1 MIIELIYYFLHTVI
15 SVGFGMSSYNVQENA
30 GTVDDLVFVIKLN
43 DMQSERILNVLLD
56 VSVVGT
62 AERGQLLCYIVLVP
76 ALLSPWKKR
85 RSGNKTIATP
95 VYPST
100 LNNSLH

>member
-1 MIIELIYYFLHTVI
+1 MIIELKCFLHTVI

-43 DMQSERILNVLLD
+43 DMQSERFLSVQLD

-62 AERGQLLCYIVLVP
+62 ADIGQLPC
-76 ALLSPWKKR
+76 
-85 RSGNKTIATP
+85 
-95 VYPST
+95 
-100 LNNSLH
+100 